1 MVKQSLFIL
10 LIKKVHMGW
19 VDKYWYNCS
28 SPYGKILA
36 IITSA
41 EIENGNEKCVKET
54 SYLAM
59 FDLFSMNM
67 RHF

>member
-1 MVKQSLFIL
+1 
-10 LIKKVHMGW
+10 MGW

-41 EIENGNEKCVKET
+41 EIENGNDKCVKET

-59 FDLFSMNM
+59 FVLFSMNM
-67 RHF
+67 RHS

>member
-10 LIKKVHMGW
+10 LIKKVHMG
-19 VDKYWYNCS
+19 WYNCS

-67 RHF
+67 RHS